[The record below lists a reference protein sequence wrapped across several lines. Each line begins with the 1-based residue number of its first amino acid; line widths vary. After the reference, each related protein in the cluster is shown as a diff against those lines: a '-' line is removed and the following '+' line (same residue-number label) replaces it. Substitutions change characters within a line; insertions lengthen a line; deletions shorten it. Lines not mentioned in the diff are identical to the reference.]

1 MCWACEEQDLMYRYE
16 LEMAVA
22 RGVMP
27 EGFTAADFEAAGLP
41 VPGTVAGP
49 VAGTVP
55 GKSQAS
61 SGPTKGAKA
70 ANPFVCDTPDNE

>member
-22 RGVMP
+22 RDVMP

-41 VPGTVAGP
+41 VPGKS
-49 VAGTVP
+49 P
-55 GKSQAS
+55 GS
-61 SGPTKGAKA
+61 SKTANKAAKP

>member
-1 MCWACEEQDLMYRYE
+1 MCWACEEQELLYRYE

-41 VPGTVAGP
+41 VPGTVP
-49 VAGTVP
+49 GTVP
-55 GKSQAS
+55 GSAQAS
-61 SGPTKGAKA
+61 SKSAKP

>member
-1 MCWACEEQDLMYRYE
+1 MCWACEEQDLLYRYQ

-41 VPGTVAGP
+41 VPGRA
-49 VAGTVP
+49 
-55 GKSQAS
+55 KSS
-61 SGPTKGAKA
+61 TLSKPTNA
-70 ANPFVCDTPDNE
+70 FVCDAPDKE

>member
-41 VPGTVAGP
+41 VPG
-49 VAGTVP
+49 
-55 GKSQAS
+55 KAS
-61 SGPTKGAKA
+61 SIPARA
-70 ANPFVCDTPDNE
+70 ATPFVCDTPDNE

>member
-1 MCWACEEQDLMYRYE
+1 MYRYE

-22 RGVMP
+22 RGVIP

-41 VPGTVAGP
+41 VPGKP
-49 VAGTVP
+49 
-55 GKSQAS
+55 QAS
-61 SGPTKGAKA
+61 SSPAKA

>member
-41 VPGTVAGP
+41 VPGHRRCQP
-49 VAGTVP
+49 RL
-55 GKSQAS
+55 
-61 SGPTKGAKA
+61 PTSAKP

>member
-22 RGVMP
+22 RDVMP

-41 VPGTVAGP
+41 VPG
-49 VAGTVP
+49 
-55 GKSQAS
+55 KSQAS
-61 SGPTKGAKA
+61 SEPAKSAKGTKPASS
-70 ANPFVCDTPDNE
+70 FVCDTPDNE

>member
-22 RGVMP
+22 RDVMP

-41 VPGTVAGP
+41 VPG
-49 VAGTVP
+49 
-55 GKSQAS
+55 KSQVSSEPAKSAKSTKPAS
-61 SGPTKGAKA
+61 
-70 ANPFVCDTPDNE
+70 PFVCDTPDNE

>member
-41 VPGTVAGP
+41 VPGTVPGSSHVSSK
-49 VAGTVP
+49 VAKP
-55 GKSQAS
+55 
-61 SGPTKGAKA
+61 
-70 ANPFVCDTPDNE
+70 ANPFVCDTPDTE

>member
-41 VPGTVAGP
+41 VPG
-49 VAGTVP
+49 
-55 GKSQAS
+55 KSQVS
-61 SGPTKGAKA
+61 SSDRKS
-70 ANPFVCDTPDNE
+70 VV

>member
-41 VPGTVAGP
+41 VPGKP
-49 VAGTVP
+49 R
-55 GKSQAS
+55 AS
-61 SGPTKGAKA
+61 SKPAKA
-70 ANPFVCDTPDNE
+70 ANSFVCDTPDSE

>member
-41 VPGTVAGP
+41 VPGT
-49 VAGTVP
+49 
-55 GKSQAS
+55 SQVS
-61 SGPTKGAKA
+61 SKPTKSAKP

>member
-16 LEMAVA
+16 LETAVA

-41 VPGTVAGP
+41 VPG
-49 VAGTVP
+49 
-55 GKSQAS
+55 QAS
-61 SGPTKGAKA
+61 KP
-70 ANPFVCDTPDNE
+70 ANPFVCDAPGDE

>member
-1 MCWACEEQDLMYRYE
+1 MCWACEEQDLMFRYE

-22 RGVMP
+22 RGVIP

-41 VPGTVAGP
+41 VPGHSWVDT
-49 VAGTVP
+49 
-55 GKSQAS
+55 K
-61 SGPTKGAKA
+61 PTKTAKP

>member
-41 VPGTVAGP
+41 VPGRA
-49 VAGTVP
+49 ARAAKP
-55 GKSQAS
+55 G
-61 SGPTKGAKA
+61 
-70 ANPFVCDTPDNE
+70 NPFVCDSQE

>member
-41 VPGTVAGP
+41 VPGSESGSSQVSSKVAKP
-49 VAGTVP
+49 AN
-55 GKSQAS
+55 
-61 SGPTKGAKA
+61 PT
-70 ANPFVCDTPDNE
+70 NPFVCDTPDTE